1 MNNVK
6 RPDNTSNHCIHCGHE
21 LPDGASFCPYCEKE
35 QVESVSVQAPPRK
48 NRTIAALIL
57 AAITAAVIVCLIVF
71 NRMPKVYQG
80 SSKIAYAIG
89 NQTVDVIASYDV
101 GSGTDGH
108 VSPDL
113 STKLALG
120 DQGSVPLWLC
130 AYSSEDESLVEEF
143 ARQIASCKV
152 EAIPVSSSQEAAAS
166 ISGTDALNEDNSAAA
181 PSTEAQ
187 NSGDPGSTPDEKSGN
202 SAISPMTIYGPEK
215 VDDPSLPAL
224 WKTDLIY
231 APENGTNELRWTIT
245 MKNKDTIILSQTM
258 TCEALPVVDLYYQ
271 DVPLETV
278 DDILNA
284 VDSVSSDTILNLY
297 LPPVTYDEPLNL
309 TDRCVNLYGSTDGK
323 QKTTFTQQIT
333 VPGRTPNV
341 MTLSDLTFSGK
352 GGTAVLA
359 KEGVIVTNCAF
370 DGWDIG
376 IDAGEGSWPIIEL
389 CSFDDNKIGFRFNS
403 ESCTTSSDGCY
414 ATEFRNNDIGA
425 YLIKIPGD
433 LDFTFPECTFE
444 DNGEDVKR
452 E

>member
-1 MNNVK
+1 MNSVK
-6 RPDNTSNHCIHCGHE
+6 RPDNTSNHCIYCGHE
-21 LPDGASFCPYCEKE
+21 LPVGASFCPYCEKE
-35 QVESVSVQAPPRK
+35 QVEAVSVQAPPRK

-57 AAITAAVIVCLIVF
+57 AAFTVAVIVCLLIL

-80 SSKIAYAIG
+80 GSKIVYPIG
-89 NQTVDVIASYDV
+89 DQTVDVIASYDIS
-101 GSGTDGH
+101 SGADGH
-108 VSPDL
+108 VSPEL
-113 STKLALG
+113 STKIESG
-120 DQGSVPLWLC
+120 NQGSVPLWLC
-130 AYSSEDESLVEEF
+130 VYSSEDESLVEEF
-143 ARQIASCKV
+143 AKQIASCKV

-166 ISGTDALNEDNSAAA
+166 ETDALSEDNSAAA
-181 PSTEAQ
+181 PSTQAQ
-187 NSGDPGSTPDEKSGN
+187 HSGDQDSASDTESGN
-202 SAISPMTIYGPEK
+202 TAASSPMTIYGPEK

-245 MKNKDTIILSQTM
+245 MKNKDTIYLSQTM

-284 VDSVSSDTILNLY
+284 MDSVSSDTILNLY

-323 QKTTFTQQIT
+323 QKTTFTKQIT
-333 VPGRTPNV
+333 VPNRIPNL

-352 GGTAVLA
+352 GGTAILA
-359 KEGVIVTNCAF
+359 KEGVIITNCAF
-370 DGWDIG
+370 DGWDVG
-376 IDAGEGSWPIIEL
+376 IDAVEGSWPIIEL

-425 YLIKIPGD
+425 YLIKVPGD
-433 LDFTFPECTFE
+433 MDFTFPECTFE
-444 DNGEDVKR
+444 GNGEDVKR